1 MEYERFFWSVVW
13 ILFLGCIFSSW
24 HFPHFPRFWLVCL
37 WILISQWALWMGL
50 ESLFWIS
57 RPKMPQEM
65 LGNRPMLLHSS
76 LVTRTQPTNFGE
88 PWFDRVL
95 KHGFLRCDKPPHL
108 GSNALHCLMCCQF
121 CSKFCAWPD
130 GKVNLTWILA
140 TSWIPYGLHA
150 HAGSVMAFD
159 FLFVTASGLKRL
171 TILEIFDALTCL
183 QQAAAMAA
191 VQWWPIGD
199 GDWWKNSS
207 PRWGWTFHS
216 YRVSHRCVGQKPGC
230 CRSQTWAGGI
240 LFDGGILPSRTYSSW
255 HAV

>member
-1 MEYERFFWSVVW
+1 MSDFFDQLSESYSWGVYFRPGISHISLDSDWFACGFWSHSGPCGWVW
-13 ILFLGCIFSSW
+13 RAFFGSQGL
-24 HFPHFPRFWLVCL
+24 RCL
-37 WILISQWALWMGL
+37 KKCSGIGPCYYT
-50 ESLFWIS
+50 
-57 RPKMPQEM
+57 R
-65 LGNRPMLLHSS
+65 HSS
-76 LVTRTQPTNFGE
+76 LEHNPQTSGE

>member
-1 MEYERFFWSVVW
+1 MEYERFSWSVVW

-24 HFPHFPRFWLVCL
+24 HFPHFDSDWFACGFWSHSGPCGWLWRAFFGSQGLRCL
-37 WILISQWALWMGL
+37 KKCSIKGPCYYT
-50 ESLFWIS
+50 
-57 RPKMPQEM
+57 R
-65 LGNRPMLLHSS
+65 HSS
-76 LVTRTQPTNFGE
+76 TTH
-88 PWFDRVL
+88 
-95 KHGFLRCDKPPHL
+95 KLRWTMIWSGAQTWLPQMWQASTP

-191 VQWWPIGD
+191 AQWWRIGD

-216 YRVSHRCVGQKPGC
+216 YRVSYRCVGQKPGC